1 MNILL
6 TGGAGYIGSH
16 TAIVLSEAGHEVVLF
31 DNFSNSKKNILE
43 RLQKILGKFIPYVDG
58 DVRDKNLVIKTLK
71 NYKIEAVIHF
81 AGLKAVGESVLNP
94 VLYYSNNVVGSISL
108 IDAMLNVGLKS
119 LIFSSSA
126 TVYGNPEFLPIDE
139 SHPTNPTNPYGRTKL
154 HIEETLKDLAKSDAS
169 WKVVC
174 LRYFNPIGAHKSA
187 LIGEDPNG
195 IPNNLMPYIAQVASQ
210 DLPQL
215 NIYGKDYS
223 THDGTGVR
231 DYIHVMDIASGHL
244 AAVNYLHKAK
254 GWDAINL
261 GTGRGYSVLD
271 LVKAFE
277 HAAGIRVPF
286 KYLDRRSGDI
296 SICYAKVEKAND
308 LLNWRAINSID
319 EMCSSS
325 WEWWRYKLANIS

>member
-16 TAIVLSEAGHEVVLF
+16 TAIALSEAGHNVVLF
-31 DNFSNSKKNILE
+31 DNFSNSKKKILNQ
-43 RLQKILGKFIPYVDG
+43 LQKILEKPIPNIEGNVY
-58 DVRDKNLVIKTLK
+58 DKALIIKTLQ
-71 NYKIEAVIHF
+71 NYKIDVVMHF
-81 AGLKAVGESVLNP
+81 AGLKAVGESGSNP
-94 VLYYSNNVVGSISL
+94 VLYYSNNVAGSISL
-108 IDAMLNVGLKS
+108 LDAMQTVGVKS

-126 TVYGNPEFLPIDE
+126 TVYGNPEYLPIDE

-154 HIEETLKDLAKSDAS
+154 HVEEILKDLARADAN
-169 WKVVC
+169 WKIVC
-174 LRYFNPIGAHKSA
+174 LRYFNPIGAHKSG

-195 IPNNLMPYIAQVASQ
+195 IPNNLMPYILQVASQ
-210 DLPQL
+210 GLPEL
-215 NIYGKDYS
+215 NIYGRDYS

-231 DYIHVMDIASGHL
+231 DYIHVMDLASGHL
-244 AAVNYLHKAK
+244 AAVDYLHRVK

-271 LVKAFE
+271 LVKAFQN
-277 HAAGIRVPF
+277 AVGIRLPF

-296 SICYAKVEKAND
+296 SICYAKVQKAND
-308 LLNWRAINSID
+308 LLNWHAANSIE

-325 WEWWRYKLANIS
+325 WNWWSYRIANIS